1 MRDNRVAKRYANAL
15 FAVAK
20 KANEADSVGSDLELI
35 TSAISDNPKFQQFL
49 FSPVIEGDDKLKLMD
64 SVFSDRVTATTFNLL
79 RLVLEKKRETNLPG
93 IQAEFEEL
101 RREANRAV
109 AVVIQ
114 TAFEAS
120 DAQQKE
126 LIKKAEQL
134 SGKHVS
140 ATFEVDPQLIGGVR
154 LLFDNV
160 IYDGT
165 LKGQLQK
172 LEGRL
177 SYDLTHE
184 SN

>member
-1 MRDNRVAKRYANAL
+1 MRDDRVAKRYANAL
-15 FAVAK
+15 FAIAK
-20 KANEADSVGSDLELI
+20 KAGEVDSVGSDLESIAATLEG
-35 TSAISDNPKFQQFL
+35 NPKFQQFL
-49 FSPVIEGDDKLKLMD
+49 FSPIIEGADKLKLLD

-79 RLVLEKKRETNLPG
+79 RLVLEKKRESNLLA
-93 IQAEFEEL
+93 IQAEYEDL

-109 AVVIQ
+109 AVLIE
-114 TAFEAS
+114 TAFETT
-120 DAQQKE
+120 DAQQSE

-134 SGKHVS
+134 SGKHVA